1 VELPFLVKT
10 GWLSEDEASK
20 LTTTDFLRRYLAP
33 ARGPLYL
40 RHTITYGATPA
51 TNKVNLN
58 LWVGRVRELA
68 KKARKERG
76 PWRPDTL
83 NQEFL
88 NYVARLSWAEGGPR
102 LAKDFLCHKGIQV
115 VLLPALPRTKLDG
128 AAMLGEDGAPVIG
141 LTVRNDR
148 LDSFWFT
155 LLHELAHAWKH
166 LHDQDTAITDEEV
179 EDEHDD
185 DAKEAEAN
193 RLARDAFIPRDIW
206 RRTDAFLRPSPA
218 SVQTLADKLHI
229 SAAVIAG
236 RLRREKVGYSALSRL
251 VGHRQ
256 VRRLFPE
263 VSWS

>member
-1 VELPFLVKT
+1 
-10 GWLSEDEASK
+10 
-20 LTTTDFLRRYLAP
+20 
-33 ARGPLYL
+33 
-40 RHTITYGATPA
+40 
-51 TNKVNLN
+51 
-58 LWVGRVRELA
+58 
-68 KKARKERG
+68 
-76 PWRPDTL
+76 
-83 NQEFL
+83 
-88 NYVARLSWAEGGPR
+88 
-102 LAKDFLCHKGIQV
+102 
-115 VLLPALPRTKLDG
+115 
-128 AAMLGEDGAPVIG
+128 M
-141 LTVRNDR
+141 
-148 LDSFWFT
+148 
-155 LLHELAHAWKH
+155 AHAWKH